1 MPLTSL
7 IRLENLK
14 QRAERAETSR
24 VAEVLFGRRTPTVKL
39 PQPFE
44 PLNTHL
50 NDPQRAAIAF
60 ALACQEVA
68 LLHGPPGTGKT
79 TTVVELILQAV
90 RRGQRVLACAP
101 SNIAVDNIVE
111 RLAVYP
117 KTRILRLGHPARLLP
132 SVLSHSL
139 DVLVQQA
146 EGTKLVNDVKKE
158 IKDAT
163 HRLSKAKSGSERR
176 ELIGELKLLRKEVK
190 RREKDTLKAL
200 VKDSQ
205 VVLATITGCDD
216 KLLRDDNNFD
226 LVCYLP
232 DYA

>member
-1 MPLTSL
+1 M
-7 IRLENLK
+7 
-14 QRAERAETSR
+14 
-24 VAEVLFGRRTPTVKL
+24 LFGHTTPAVGQ
-39 PQPFE
+39 PQAFE
-44 PLNTHL
+44 PLNPSL
-50 NDPQRAAIAF
+50 NEPQRAAIAF
-60 ALACQEVA
+60 ALACNEVA

-90 RRGQRVLACAP
+90 KRGARVLACAP

-111 RLAVYP
+111 RLAQFP

-158 IKDAT
+158 IRDAT
-163 HRLSKAKSGSERR
+163 NRLSKAKTGAERR
-176 ELIGELKLLRKEVK
+176 ELIGELKILRKEIR

-216 KLLRDDNNFD
+216 KLLKDDNNFD
-226 LVCYLP
+226 LV
-232 DYA
+232 

>member
-1 MPLTSL
+1 
-7 IRLENLK
+7 
-14 QRAERAETSR
+14 
-24 VAEVLFGRRTPTVKL
+24 VG
-39 PQPFE
+39 
-44 PLNTHL
+44 LNE
-50 NDPQRAAIAF
+50 PQRAAISF
-60 ALACQEVA
+60 ALACNEVA

-90 RRGQRVLACAP
+90 RRGARVLACAP
-101 SNIAVDNIVE
+101 SNIAVDNMVE
-111 RLAVYP
+111 RLAQYP

-132 SVLSHSL
+132 SVLSRSL

-163 HRLSKAKSGSERR
+163 QKLSKAKSGGERR
-176 ELIGELKLLRKEVK
+176 ELIGELKLLRKEIRK
-190 RREKDTLKAL
+190 REKDTLKAL

-216 KLLRDDNNFD
+216 KLLKDDNSFD
-226 LVCYLP
+226 LVR
-232 DYA
+232 YAPTVAIFFLD